1 MNLIIIGITIL
12 VIVIILYVLKP
23 KKIITNTPTNTPTN
37 TSTNISSNTSTNISS
52 NTSTN
57 ISSNTSTNIP
67 SNTPSNTP
75 TNTNT
80 NTIDTI
86 DTITPSNTT
95 ITTIDVSKNIV
106 LPTIS
111 PINCVGNWSEW
122 TQCDK
127 ICGSGTKNRTYNII
141 TIKNSTGQDCP
152 VADKTID
159 TSSCN
164 LQQCPQDCQVSA
176 WSLWSTCSKTCGSGT
191 RYRTRT
197 VTSSTILNGATCP
210 TLREEEPCNTQAC
223 PINCTVSDWSD
234 WSTCS
239 KTCGG
244 GTQSITRTIKTQPAN
259 GGTLC
264 PALSENISCN
274 TQACPINCAVSD
286 WSNWSTCDKTCGGGA
301 QTRTR
306 TITTQPAN
314 GGTTCPALS
323 ENISCNTQACPI
335 DCTVSDWSNWS
346 TCDKTCGGGTQTRSR
361 TINTQPANGGT
372 TCPPLSEN
380 ITCNTQA
387 CRTDCA
393 VSDWSNWSTCKNNGY
408 DVTCGG
414 GTRTRSKT
422 IITQPTNG
430 GTPCPNLSET
440 IMCNTQECP
449 SVKSEIG
456 NARGTEF
463 NFACPSG
470 SYITNLYGR
479 SGNWQDAIGA
489 KCSNNQD
496 SGLKGGSGGGIYG
509 IDCSSGFTAMN
520 MKLRDI
526 WHGPYVGTLQPTC
539 GNTQLS
545 MLGIPSDIIQ
555 NKDLSCPQGYAI
567 NRMFGHYGAYI
578 NRVGFECIPKSD
590 NIIDNTQSEYTVCNT
605 NDCPVDCAVSDWS
618 DWSTCKKNGY
628 DVTCDG
634 GIQTRTRTK
643 IREATNGGAICP
655 PLSENIA
662 CNTQPCIRA

>member
-1 MNLIIIGITIL
+1 MNLVIIGITIL

-274 TQACPINCAVSD
+274 TQACPI
-286 WSNWSTCDKTCGGGA
+286 
-301 QTRTR
+301 
-306 TITTQPAN
+306 
-314 GGTTCPALS
+314 
-323 ENISCNTQACPI
+323 
-335 DCTVSDWSNWS
+335 
-346 TCDKTCGGGTQTRSR
+346 
-361 TINTQPANGGT
+361 
-372 TCPPLSEN
+372 
-380 ITCNTQA
+380 
-387 CRTDCA
+387 DCA

-479 SGNWQDAIGA
+479 SGSWQDAIGA

-496 SGLKGGSGGGIYG
+496 SGLKGGGGGGIYG

-643 IREATNGGAICP
+643 IRDAANGGTICP
-655 PLSENIA
+655 PLSEGIA
-662 CNTQPCIRA
+662 CNTQSCIRA

>member
-23 KKIITNTPTNTPTN
+23 KKIITNTPTNTPT
-37 TSTNISSNTSTNISS
+37 

-259 GGTLC
+259 GGTL
-264 PALSENISCN
+264 
-274 TQACPINCAVSD
+274 
-286 WSNWSTCDKTCGGGA
+286 
-301 QTRTR
+301 
-306 TITTQPAN
+306 
-314 GGTTCPALS
+314 CPALS